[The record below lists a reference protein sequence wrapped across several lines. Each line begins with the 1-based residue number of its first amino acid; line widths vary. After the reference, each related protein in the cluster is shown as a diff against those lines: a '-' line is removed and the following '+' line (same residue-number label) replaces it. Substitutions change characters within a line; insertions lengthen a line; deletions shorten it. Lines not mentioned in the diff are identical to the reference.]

1 MDNSTVEAVNRLTAR
16 WAARWSAQA
25 ADTASATGA
34 AEGTVFTA
42 AGVWPLLALLADG
55 ADGPAR
61 TELAEALGIPAGGA
75 AEAARELLAALDGV
89 RGLRAATGVW
99 ARRDLPLES
108 AWSAGLPAGTRSVL
122 TGDGDAD
129 RKALD
134 AWACEH
140 TDGLVEKMPVEVGPH
155 VDLVLAS
162 ALALQLTWE
171 QPFAEQSVRPAHGP
185 WNGRS
190 LRGLAV
196 THAFPE
202 RIRVAR
208 GPSGPVTLLSVP
220 GAPGAHGADV
230 HLLLGE
236 PGAAPADVL
245 TAGISE
251 VTGALASSAAGEL
264 PDGAAGPGLSLSTV
278 DSTSPRPVV
287 RIRTVAFDVSAEHDL
302 LQDAG
307 LFGLASAAARPGHFP
322 GISSVPLA
330 VGSARQS
337 AVARFHAEGFEAAAV
352 TAVGMLRGAARPR
365 SYRVRQAEFEVDR
378 PFGFLAVDRESGLV
392 LFAGWVT
399 DPDTLTR

>member
-16 WAARWSAQA
+16 WAARWPAQP
-25 ADTASATGA
+25 ADA

-42 AGVWPLLALLADG
+42 AGLWPLLALLADG
-55 ADGPAR
+55 ADDPAR
-61 TELAEALGIPAGGA
+61 TELEQALGIPAETA

-99 ARRDLPLES
+99 ARRDLPLEA
-108 AWSAGLPAGTRSVL
+108 AWSARLPAGTRSTL
-122 TGDGDAD
+122 TGDEDTD

-134 AWACEH
+134 AWAAER
-140 TDGLVEKMPVEVGPH
+140 TGGLVEQMPVEAGPH

-162 ALALQLTWE
+162 ALALNLTWE
-171 QPFAEQSVRPAHGP
+171 KPFSERPVQPSHGP
-185 WNGRS
+185 WSGRR
-190 LRGLAV
+190 LRGLSV

-208 GPSGPVTLLSVP
+208 GSSGPVTLLRVP
-220 GAPGAHGADV
+220 GAPGAHGVDV
-230 HLLLGE
+230 HLVLGE
-236 PGAAPADVL
+236 PGAAPGEVL
-245 TAGISE
+245 TTGISE
-251 VTGALASSAAGEL
+251 VTGALASSTAREL
-264 PDGAAGPGLSLSTV
+264 PDGAAGPGLSLRTV
-278 DSTSPRPVV
+278 DSTSPDPVA
-287 RIRTVAFDVSAEHDL
+287 RIGTVAFELRAEHDL
-302 LQDAG
+302 LLHSE
-307 LFGLASAAARPGHFP
+307 LFGLTSAAARPGHFP

-352 TAVGMLRGAARPR
+352 TAVGMFRGAARTR
-365 SYRVRQAEFEVDR
+365 SHRVRQAEFEVDR

>member
-16 WAARWSAQA
+16 WAARGSAQ
-25 ADTASATGA
+25 SAGT

-42 AGVWPLLALLADG
+42 AGLWPLLALLADG

-61 TELAEALGIPAGGA
+61 SELEQALGIPADAA
-75 AEAARELLAALDGV
+75 AEAARELLTALDGV

-99 ARRDLPLES
+99 ARRDLPLEA
-108 AWSAGLPAGTRSVL
+108 AWADRLPAGTRSAL
-122 TGDGDAD
+122 TGDEDAD

-134 AWACEH
+134 AWAAER
-140 TDGLVEKMPVEVGPH
+140 TGGLVEQMPVEVGPH

-162 ALALQLTWE
+162 ALALHLTWE
-171 QPFAEQSVRPAHGP
+171 KPFSERQVRPPHGP
-185 WNGRS
+185 WNGRH

-208 GPSGPVTLLSVP
+208 GACGPVTLLSVP

-236 PGAAPADVL
+236 PGAAPGEVL
-245 TAGISE
+245 ATGIAE
-251 VTGALASSAAGEL
+251 VTGALASSTASEL
-264 PDGAAGPGLSLSTV
+264 PDGAAGPGLSLRTV
-278 DSTSPRPVV
+278 DSTGPDPVV
-287 RIRTVAFDVSAEHDL
+287 RIATVAFDIRAEHDL
-302 LQDAG
+302 LLHCE
-307 LFGLASAAARPGHFP
+307 LFGLTSAAARPGHFP
-322 GISSVPLA
+322 GISAVPLA

-352 TAVGMLRGAARPR
+352 TAVGMFRGAARTP
-365 SYRVRQAEFEVDR
+365 SHRVRQAEFEVDR

-399 DPDTLTR
+399 DPDTLA

>member
-1 MDNSTVEAVNRLTAR
+1 MKTKTVLAVNALTSR
-16 WAARWSAQA
+16 WAGHTA
-25 ADTASATGA
+25 ADGT
-34 AEGTVFTA
+34 GTVFTA
-42 AGVWPLLALLADG
+42 AGLWPLLALLADG

-61 TELAEALGIPAGGA
+61 TELEQALGIPAGTA
-75 AEAARELLAALDGV
+75 AEAARELLTALDGV

-99 ARRDLPLES
+99 ARRDLPLEA

-122 TGDGDAD
+122 TGDEDTD

-134 AWACEH
+134 AWAAER
-140 TDGLVEKMPVEVGPH
+140 TGGLVERMPVEAGPH
-155 VDLVLAS
+155 IDLVLAS
-162 ALALQLTWE
+162 ALALNLTWE
-171 QPFAEQSVRPAHGP
+171 QPFSERQVQPAHGP

-196 THAFPE
+196 SHAFPE

-208 GPSGPVTLLSVP
+208 GPSGPVTLLRVP

-230 HLLLGE
+230 HLLLAE
-236 PGAAPADVL
+236 PGAAPGDVMA
-245 TAGISE
+245 TGIAE
-251 VTGALASSAAGEL
+251 VTGALASSTAREL
-264 PDGAAGPGLSLSTV
+264 PDGAAGPGLSLRTV
-278 DSTSPRPVV
+278 DSTSPEPVV
-287 RIRTVAFDVSAEHDL
+287 RIGTVAFDIRAEHDL
-302 LQDAG
+302 LLHCE
-307 LFGLASAAARPGHFP
+307 LFGLTSAAARPGHFP
-322 GISSVPLA
+322 GISGVPLA
-330 VGSARQS
+330 VGSAGQS

-352 TAVGMLRGAARPR
+352 TAVGMFRGAARTR